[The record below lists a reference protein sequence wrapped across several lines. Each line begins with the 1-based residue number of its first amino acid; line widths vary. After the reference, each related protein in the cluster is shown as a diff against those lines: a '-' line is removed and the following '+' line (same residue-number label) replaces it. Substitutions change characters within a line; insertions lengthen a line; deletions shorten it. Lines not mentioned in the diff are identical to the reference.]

1 MPKYQLARAAALQLV
16 AVRLLTGN
24 DVSGHYLHHFF
35 VSSFVLFVSPLRT
48 FLIEGVLLQSK
59 NLISKSCSN
68 HPITSPDPVRHFRAP
83 CRPFGYKIHA
93 DPIFSPNLFPRENL
107 NMVPRPL
114 YKAGVYKVHG
124 TLIFFPQ
131 PWKLEIFPRLENL
144 TRLISIVSKPIKIV
158 SVLLLHFC

>member
-107 NMVPRPL
+107 DIWSLDPYIKQWCIKFMEPL
-114 YKAGVYKVHG
+114 FFSPNHG
-124 TLIFFPQ
+124 NWKFFPD
-131 PWKLEIFPRLENL
+131 WKI
-144 TRLISIVSKPIKIV
+144 
-158 SVLLLHFC
+158 